1 MAGELYRLANGTTE
15 GSFVITKYD
24 HIGFEVLSNYHM
36 SDAITC
42 ECPAGHRHTCRHR
55 QMLPAMLDGI
65 DTERFYRFDDGKWFE
80 FIDGRLTAI
89 RAEPLDFRP
98 FGKPVSELPK
108 PELPVEGTETVSE
121 NVVSFRRRF

>member
-36 SDAITC
+36 ADAITC
-42 ECPAGHRHTCRHR
+42 ECPAGHRPSCRHR

-65 DTERFYRFDDGKWFE
+65 DTERFYRFDDGKWFQ
-80 FIDGRLTAI
+80 FVDGTLTAVKTP
-89 RAEPLDFRP
+89 EFLP
-98 FGKPVSELPK
+98 FGKAA
-108 PELPVEGTETVSE
+108 PEVIRPEAPVEGTEHIPE